1 MALNTSIGG
10 ISVKINADTTG
21 FTAGLNKVKRQVSD
35 AGKQLRSNA
44 NEYGKWAAAGVAAA
58 GAVGAA
64 MVRSQMQTIDALAK
78 TADRLGLT
86 TEALAGLQRSA
97 ELSGAGANTLNMALQ
112 RMTRRV
118 SEAAQGTGEAQ
129 AALKELGLDAQY
141 LSTLSPDEQFRQIS
155 DAMAGVAEQGDKVR
169 LAMRLF
175 DSEGVKLV
183 NTLAMGSEALLEQ
196 QRVAEKLGTALNR
209 VDAAKVEAANDA
221 ISTAGDALDGVVNKV
236 AVALSP
242 AIEDI
247 ANRFSDSAL
256 EAEGFGET
264 IDSVMRGAVTVV
276 GVFADG
282 LHGIQVVF
290 KGLEVGAHAFGAL
303 FAEIVRT
310 MAVGMEQFIN
320 VGVNGI
326 NELIGAA
333 NYFGAGLSKIE
344 GVSLSAA
351 RSMEEFASKTKQA
364 LSDTAD
370 EWHNMAMEPLPSQ
383 QLEEWLNKVQEK
395 AQVAGEAVSNAITG
409 GGAEGEG
416 GSTGLTE
423 AETKALDDRLEAIRQ
438 NLMTEQQIKAEA
450 FNADLEAIKQKRE
463 ADLTNKEYYDQ
474 LEKDLQQKHYDEL
487 VGIAKDAA
495 DKEAEIERRKGQ
507 EKMRAMSTALG
518 NLSSLMNSESKTMF
532 KIGKAAALAGAVID
546 GIAAVQGAYKTGAKI
561 GGPPLGAAFAAA
573 AGAATLANIQQIKS
587 TQYGGAGT
595 GQSYSGGQV
604 VNNAAVQQT
613 QQPEQRNIS
622 IAVTGGYGS
631 MEDMARALV
640 PALNE
645 AVGDGFNFKVNGG

>member
-1 MALNTSIGG
+1 MALNTTIGG

-35 AGKQLRSNA
+35 AGTKLRSNA

-141 LSTLSPDEQFRQIS
+141 LATLSPDEQFRQIS

-221 ISTAGDALDGVVNKV
+221 MSTAGEALDGVVNKV

-247 ANRFSDSAL
+247 ANKFSQSAL

-264 IDSVMRGAVTVV
+264 IDSVIHGAVRVV

-326 NELIGAA
+326 NELIEAA
-333 NYFGAGLSKIE
+333 NYFGAGLSKID

-351 RSMEEFASKTKQA
+351 RSMEEFAGKTKQA
-364 LSDTAD
+364 LSDTAE

-383 QLEEWLNKVQEK
+383 QLEQWLTKVQEK
-395 AQVAGEAVSNAITG
+395 AQAAGEAVSNAITG
-409 GGAEGEG
+409 GAGGEEG
-416 GSTGLTE
+416 SAGLTE
-423 AETKALDDRLEAIRQ
+423 AETKALDERLEAIRQ
-438 NLMTEQQIKAEA
+438 NLMTEQQLKAEA

-463 ADLTNKEYYDQ
+463 TDLANKEYYDN
-474 LEKDLQQKHYDEL
+474 LEKNLQQQHYDEL

-495 DKEAEIERRKGQ
+495 DKEMELERRKKQ
-507 EKMRAMSTALG
+507 AKLALVGDIFG
-518 NLSSLMNSESKTMF
+518 NLASLMNTGSKKLF
-532 KIGKAAALAGAVID
+532 AIGKAAAVANAVVD
-546 GIAAVQGAYKTGAKI
+546 GYAAVSKTMASV
-561 GGPPLGAAFAAA
+561 PYPFNVPLAAA
-573 AGAATLANIQQIKS
+573 QAVASAAQVKGIMSTKFGSAGS
-587 TQYGGAGT
+587 
-595 GQSYSGGQV
+595 GQSFQGGQV
-604 VNNAAVQQT
+604 VNNVGSTQQR

-631 MEDMARALV
+631 MEDMARAMV

-645 AVGDGFNFKVNGG
+645 ALGDGYNFKVNGG

>member
-1 MALNTSIGG
+1 MALNTTIGG
-10 ISVKINADTTG
+10 ISVKINADMTG
-21 FTAGLNKVKRQVSD
+21 FEAGMNKARKKLSDTTAKM
-35 AGKQLRSNA
+35 RSGA

-58 GAVGAA
+58 TAVGVA

-112 RMTRRV
+112 RMTRRIA
-118 SEAAQGTGEAQ
+118 EAAQGTGEAQ
-129 AALKELGLDAQY
+129 KALKELGLDAQY
-141 LSTLSPDEQFRQIS
+141 LSTLSPDEQFRRIS

-196 QRVAEKLGTALNR
+196 ERIAQKLGTALNR

-236 AVALSP
+236 AVQLSP
-242 AIEDI
+242 LIEDI

-256 EAEGFGET
+256 EAEGFGST
-264 IDSVMRGAVTVV
+264 IDSVMRGAVAVV

-303 FAEIVRT
+303 FAEIIRT

-326 NELIGAA
+326 NELIDAA
-333 NYFGAGLSKIE
+333 NYFGAGLSNIE

-351 RSMEEFASKTKQA
+351 RSMEDFAGKTKQA
-364 LSDTAD
+364 LSETMS

-383 QLEEWLNKVQEK
+383 QLNDWVEKVQAK
-395 AQVAGEAVSNAITG
+395 AQEAGQAVSSAITG
-409 GGAEGEG
+409 GTGEGEG
-416 GSTGLTE
+416 SAGMTE

-438 NLMTEQQIKAEA
+438 NLMTEQQLKAEA
-450 FNADLEAIKQKRE
+450 FNADLEAIRTKRE
-463 ADLTNKEYYDQ
+463 ADLANKEYYDN
-474 LEKDLQQKHYDEL
+474 LEKNLQQQHYSDL
-487 VGIAKDAA
+487 VEIAKDAA
-495 DKEAEIERRKGQ
+495 DKEAEIERRKKQ
-507 EKMRAMSTALG
+507 VKMQALSSTFSA
-518 NLSSLMNSESKTMF
+518 LSSLMNTESKKLF
-532 KIGKAAALAGAVID
+532 AIGKAAAVANAVVDGYAAVSKTMASVPYPFNIPLAAAQAVASAAQVKGIMSTKFGSAGA
-546 GIAAVQGAYKTGAKI
+546 
-561 GGPPLGAAFAAA
+561 
-573 AGAATLANIQQIKS
+573 
-587 TQYGGAGT
+587 
-595 GQSYSGGQV
+595 GQSFQGGQV
-604 VNNAAVQQT
+604 VNNTSSVGGRGGSNA
-613 QQPEQRNIS
+613 PSEQRNIS

-631 MEDMARALV
+631 MEDMARAMV

-645 AVGDGFNFKVNGG
+645 ALGDGYNFKVNGG

>member
-35 AGKQLRSNA
+35 AGTKLRSNA

-183 NTLAMGSEALLEQ
+183 NTLAMGSDALLEQ

-242 AIEDI
+242 VIEDI

-264 IDSVMRGAVTVV
+264 IDSVMRGAVTVI

-326 NELIGAA
+326 NELIDAA

-351 RSMEEFASKTKQA
+351 RSMEEFAGKTKQA

-370 EWHNMAMEPLPSQ
+370 EWHNMAMETLPSQ

-395 AQVAGEAVSNAITG
+395 AQVAGEAVSNALTG
-409 GGAEGEG
+409 GGGENGEG
-416 GSTGLTE
+416 GTKGLTE
-423 AETKALDDRLEAIRQ
+423 AETKALDERLEAIRQ
-438 NLMTEQQIKAEA
+438 NLMTEQQLKAEA

-463 ADLTNKEYYDQ
+463 TDLANKEYYDQ
-474 LEKDLQQKHYDEL
+474 LEKDLQQKHYDDL

-495 DKEAEIERRKGQ
+495 DKEMELERRKKQ
-507 EKMRAMSTALG
+507 AKLALVGDIFG
-518 NLSSLMNSESKTMF
+518 NLASLMNTGSKKLF
-532 KIGKAAALAGAVID
+532 AIGKAAAVANAVVD
-546 GIAAVQGAYKTGAKI
+546 GYAAVQKTMASV
-561 GGPPLGAAFAAA
+561 PYPFNVPLAAA
-573 AGAATLANIQQIKS
+573 QAVASAAQVKGIMSTKFGSAGS
-587 TQYGGAGT
+587 
-595 GQSYSGGQV
+595 GQSFQGGQV
-604 VNNAAVQQT
+604 VNNAGSTQQR

-622 IAVTGGYGS
+622 IALTGSGFSGGDIRGLISAINEELGDGVTLSATGG
-631 MEDMARALV
+631 
-640 PALNE
+640 
-645 AVGDGFNFKVNGG
+645 

>member
-35 AGKQLRSNA
+35 AGTKLRSNA

-118 SEAAQGTGEAQ
+118 AEAAQGTGEAQ
-129 AALKELGLDAQY
+129 KALKELGLDAQY
-141 LSTLSPDEQFRQIS
+141 LATLSPDEQFRQIS

-242 AIEDI
+242 VIEDI

-256 EAEGFGET
+256 EAEGFGDT
-264 IDSVMRGAVTVV
+264 IDSVMRGAVTVI

-303 FAEIVRT
+303 FAEIIRT

-326 NELIGAA
+326 NNLIDAA
-333 NYFGAGLSKIE
+333 NYFGAGLSRIE

-351 RSMEEFASKTKQA
+351 RSMEQFADKTKQA
-364 LSDTAD
+364 LSNTMD

-383 QLEEWLNKVQEK
+383 QLEEWLAKVQEK
-395 AQVAGEAVSNAITG
+395 AQVAGEAVSNALTG
-409 GGAEGEG
+409 GGADGEG
-416 GSTGLTE
+416 GTKGLTE
-423 AETKALDDRLEAIRQ
+423 AETKALDERLEAIRQ

-450 FNADLEAIKQKRE
+450 YMADLEAIRKKRE
-463 ADLTNKEYYDQ
+463 LDLENKEYYDN
-474 LEKDLQQKHYDEL
+474 LEKELQQQHYDEL

-495 DKEAEIERRKGQ
+495 DKEAEIERRKGE
-507 EKMRAMSTALG
+507 EKMRAMSAALG

-561 GGPPLGAAFAAA
+561 GGPALGAAFAAA

-587 TQYGGAGT
+587 TQYGAAGT

-604 VNNAAVQQT
+604 VNNLSPSQQ
-613 QQPEQRNIS
+613 QSQPEQRNIS
-622 IAVTGGYGS
+622 IALTGSGFSGGDIRGLISAINEELGDGVTLSATGG
-631 MEDMARALV
+631 
-640 PALNE
+640 
-645 AVGDGFNFKVNGG
+645 

>member
-1 MALNTSIGG
+1 MALNTTIGG

-35 AGKQLRSNA
+35 AGTKLRSNA
-44 NEYGKWAAAGVAAA
+44 NEYGKWASAGVAAA
-58 GAVGAA
+58 TAVGAA
-64 MVRSQMQTIDALAK
+64 MVRSQMSTIDALAK

-129 AALKELGLDAQY
+129 AALRELGLDAQY

-221 ISTAGDALDGVVNKV
+221 ISTAGEALDGVVNKV

-247 ANRFSDSAL
+247 ANKFSQSAL

-264 IDSVMRGAVTVV
+264 IDSVIHGAVRVV

-326 NELIGAA
+326 NELIEAA
-333 NYFGAGLSKIE
+333 NYFGAGLSKID

-351 RSMEEFASKTKQA
+351 RSMEEFAGKTKQA
-364 LSDTAD
+364 LSDTAE

-383 QLEEWLNKVQEK
+383 QLEQWLSNVQEK
-395 AQVAGEAVSNAITG
+395 SQAAGEAVSKALAG
-409 GGAEGEG
+409 GEGEEG
-416 GSTGLTE
+416 KKGLTE
-423 AETKALDDRLEAIRQ
+423 AETKALDERLEAIRQ
-438 NLMTEQQIKAEA
+438 NLMSEQQIKAEA

-463 ADLTNKEYYDQ
+463 ADLQNKAYYDQ

-495 DKEAEIERRKGQ
+495 DKEMELERRKKQ
-507 EKMRAMSTALG
+507 AKLALVGDIFG
-518 NLSSLMNSESKTMF
+518 NLASLMNTGSKKLF
-532 KIGKAAALAGAVID
+532 AIGKAAAVANAVVD
-546 GIAAVQGAYKTGAKI
+546 GYAAVSKTMASVPYPFNI
-561 GGPPLGAAFAAA
+561 PLAAA
-573 AGAATLANIQQIKS
+573 QAVASAAQVKGILS
-587 TQYGGAGT
+587 TNFGSAGT
-595 GQSYSGGQV
+595 GQSFQGGQV
-604 VNNAAVQQT
+604 VNNVGSSQQS
-613 QQPEQRNIS
+613 QPEQRSVS
-622 IAVTGGYGS
+622 IALTGSSFSGGDIRGLISAINEELGDGVTLSTTGG
-631 MEDMARALV
+631 
-640 PALNE
+640 
-645 AVGDGFNFKVNGG
+645 

>member
-1 MALNTSIGG
+1 MALNTTIGG

-35 AGKQLRSNA
+35 AGTKLRSNA

-58 GAVGAA
+58 TAVGAA

-129 AALKELGLDAQY
+129 AALRELGLDAQY
-141 LSTLSPDEQFRQIS
+141 LATLSPDEQFRQIS

-221 ISTAGDALDGVVNKV
+221 MSTAGEALDGVVNKV

-247 ANRFSDSAL
+247 ANKFSQSAL

-264 IDSVMRGAVTVV
+264 IDSVIHGAVRVV

-326 NELIGAA
+326 NELIEAA
-333 NYFGAGLSKIE
+333 NYFGAGLSKID

-351 RSMEEFASKTKQA
+351 RSMEEFAGKTKQA
-364 LSDTAD
+364 LSDTAE

-383 QLEEWLNKVQEK
+383 QLEQWLTKVQEK
-395 AQVAGEAVSNAITG
+395 AQVAGEAVSNALTG
-409 GGAEGEG
+409 GGGEGEEG
-416 GSTGLTE
+416 KKGLTE
-423 AETKALDDRLEAIRQ
+423 AETKALDERLEAIRQ
-438 NLMTEQQIKAEA
+438 NLMTEQHLKAEA
-450 FNADLEAIKQKRE
+450 FNADLEAIKQKRD
-463 ADLTNKEYYDQ
+463 ADLQNKAYYDQ

-495 DKEAEIERRKGQ
+495 DKEMELEQRKKQ
-507 EKMRAMSTALG
+507 AKLALVGDIFG
-518 NLSSLMNSESKTMF
+518 NLASLMNTGSKKLF
-532 KIGKAAALAGAVID
+532 AIGKAAAVANAVVD
-546 GIAAVQGAYKTGAKI
+546 GYAAVSKTMASVPYPFNI
-561 GGPPLGAAFAAA
+561 PLAAA
-573 AGAATLANIQQIKS
+573 QAVASAAQVKGIMS
-587 TQYGGAGT
+587 TQFGSAGT
-595 GQSYSGGQV
+595 GQSFQGGQV
-604 VNNAAVQQT
+604 VNNVGSSQQS
-613 QQPEQRNIS
+613 QQAEQRNIS

-631 MEDMARALV
+631 MEDMARAMV

-645 AVGDGFNFKVNGG
+645 AIGDGYNFKVNGG